1 VIDFGRAAG
10 RYKHFSVALPGKSV
24 NWAAYDASWAESAT
38 AAATIT
44 AANTIVSGNSAPAG
58 ANCYDGAGGLSSS
71 FVSTGHNVEDLD
83 TCNFDQPSD
92 QPNTNPLLGALVDNG
107 GPTATHALLPGSP
120 AINAGDNST
129 CAAAP
134 VSGMDQ
140 RGIPRPQGLVCD
152 IGAYEQQEPTA
163 VTLADLQVQPVA
175 GTSPASVL
183 LALAIMAVLWG
194 VSYGRRL
201 QTTHR

>member
-1 VIDFGRAAG
+1 M
-10 RYKHFSVALPGKSV
+10 
-24 NWAAYDASWAESAT
+24 
-38 AAATIT
+38 
-44 AANTIVSGNSAPAG
+44 
-58 ANCYDGAGGLSSS
+58 
-71 FVSTGHNVEDLD
+71 EDLN

-92 QPNTNPLLGALVDNG
+92 HPNTNPLLGALANNG
-107 GPTATHALLPGSP
+107 GLTDTHALLDGSP
-120 AINAGDNST
+120 AIDAGDNAT

-134 VSGMDQ
+134 VSGVDQ
-140 RGIPRPQGLVCD
+140 RGVLRPQGLVCD

-163 VTLADLQVQPVA
+163 VTFAYLQAQPVA

-183 LALAIMAVLWG
+183 LALAIMAILLG